1 METAT
6 YLEFVMLEIWF
17 LTLTSCIII
26 RKVFIVFQSLNPNIL
41 TVKVLK
47 WIIPRYVPVPTFYVK
62 YKFWELAMA
71 W

>member
-1 METAT
+1 METAAH
-6 YLEFVMLEIWF
+6 LEFVMLEIWF
-17 LTLTSCIII
+17 LTLTHYITI
-26 RKVFIVFQSLNPNIL
+26 RKVFIVFQSLNPIIL

-47 WIIPRYVPVPTFYVK
+47 WTIPRNVPVPTFYVK